1 MKILKRYI
9 LKEHIAPFFIA
20 LMVVTFVL
28 LSDRIIDLL
37 NLIIEKKL
45 PWQTVFEVFGL
56 SLPYMLAL
64 SIPMAVLVATIL
76 AFGRMSV
83 DREIVA
89 IKSSGINVYSNRTS
103 GNRCRAVNRIDG
115 VFQPLVFARYKS

>member
-89 IKSSGINVYSNRTS
+89 IKSNG
-103 GNRCRAVNRIDG
+103 
-115 VFQPLVFARYKS
+115 

>member
-1 MKILKRYI
+1 MWS
-9 LKEHIAPFFIA
+9 
-20 LMVVTFVL
+20 TFVL

-45 PWQTVFEVFGL
+45 PGKQFL
-56 SLPYMLAL
+56 RSLVSCLICWHFPFQWLCCRYN
-64 SIPMAVLVATIL
+64 S

-89 IKSSGINVYSNRTS
+89 IKSNG
-103 GNRCRAVNRIDG
+103 
-115 VFQPLVFARYKS
+115 